1 MFQEGVRL
9 VGARADGGRARLFSG
24 SLSLLL
30 LLISAKPPPHCR
42 TSEKMMG
49 GFLSRVLLLA
59 FGYAYPA
66 YECYKTVELNKPE
79 IEQLIFWCQYWILVA
94 LMTVMERFGDFTIS
108 WLPFY
113 SEAKLMFFIYL
124 WYPKTKGTTYIY
136 GTFFR
141 PYISQHE
148 NEIDRNLLELRA
160 RATDVVVLY
169 FQKAAT
175 VGQNTFF
182 DVLKYVAS
190 QSPSQRSRQQPSQ
203 NSGDID
209 LSSFRS
215 NYSVLDTMIGL
226 KIHVT
231 KKTSTVWVF
240 IVYIET
246 THVFKN
252 LKSCSDS
259 LQEPQQPKQQQAPV
273 QQQPTQKQAP
283 TVLRRS
289 ASIAA
294 RQAAMAQQSQD
305 AKTKNEAAPASLQV
319 PTPATK
325 ADVPA
330 SEPSAPLPEAEEAD
344 KMAIDEADDAVEGTE
359 EGDPVPGETVE
370 ERPMEET
377 IRVTR
382 AKLRRRTAS
391 EDPAGN

>member
-1 MFQEGVRL
+1 MFQVHP
-9 VGARADGGRARLFSG
+9 
-24 SLSLLL
+24 
-30 LLISAKPPPHCR
+30 LIITR
-42 TSEKMMG
+42 RSEKMMG

-79 IEQLIFWCQYWILVA
+79 IEQLIFWCQYWILVS
-94 LMTVMERFGDFTIS
+94 LMTVLERFGDFTIS

-203 NSGDID
+203 
-209 LSSFRS
+209 
-215 NYSVLDTMIGL
+215 
-226 KIHVT
+226 
-231 KKTSTVWVF
+231 
-240 IVYIET
+240 
-246 THVFKN
+246 
-252 LKSCSDS
+252 
-259 LQEPQQPKQQQAPV
+259 EPQQPKQQQAPV
-273 QQQPTQKQAP
+273 QQQPPQKQAP
-283 TVLRRS
+283 TVMRRS

-294 RQAAMAQQSQD
+294 RQAAMAQQSQE
-305 AKTKNEAAPASLQV
+305 AKTVPSSPKIKRQASTKAAPVASTKSTVAAAPSTTKPDADAPKKNEAAPASLQV
-319 PTPATK
+319 PTP
-325 ADVPA
+325 
-330 SEPSAPLPEAEEAD
+330 
-344 KMAIDEADDAVEGTE
+344 EGTE
-359 EGDPVPGETVE
+359 EADLVPGETVE